1 MATIVCFRLFD
12 LLKKIDGFQSID
24 LIRFQSYRA
33 YGLYGLLGGEGF
45 FEKKREPSFPV
56 LFDTPADTEAA
67 VGPPAV

>member
-1 MATIVCFRLFD
+1 MLF
-12 LLKKIDGFQSID
+12 FVSVFSIYSKRQMVSNQI

-33 YGLYGLLGGEGF
+33 YGLLGGEGF